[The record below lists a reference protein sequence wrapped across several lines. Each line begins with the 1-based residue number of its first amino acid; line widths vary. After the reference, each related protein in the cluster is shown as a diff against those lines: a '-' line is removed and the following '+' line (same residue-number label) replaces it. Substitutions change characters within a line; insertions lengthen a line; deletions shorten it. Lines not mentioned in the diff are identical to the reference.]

1 MRHNSAPFR
10 PSRKRRRVRLP
21 PIAAERNNLLK
32 RHHAGG
38 RRSIM
43 SAPAGRDGCA
53 TCAAAAAFN
62 ARHPLTMKIAI
73 LDDYQDAVRKL
84 NCFEML
90 ADHDVKVFNNTVRGL
105 GQLASRLAEVE
116 ALVLIRER
124 TPISSQL
131 LAKLP
136 NLRMISQTGRI
147 SSHIDLEAC
156 TDRGIAVLEGTGS
169 PVAPAELTWALV
181 MAAQRRIPQYVANLK
196 QGAWQQSGLKT
207 SAMPPNFGLGQVLRG
222 QTLGIW
228 GYGKIGRLVA
238 GYGKAFGMNVLIWG
252 REHSLEAARADG
264 YTAAESRE
272 ALFEQSDVLSLHLRM
287 HDDTRGIVKQEDLM
301 RMKPTSLL
309 VNTSRAELLEENA
322 LVNALSHNRPGMVA
336 IDVFESEPILQGY
349 SLLRMENV
357 ICTPHI
363 GYVER
368 ESYELYF
375 SAAFKNILAFDQG
388 DMSSVVNPEA
398 LTPRRVR

>member
-1 MRHNSAPFR
+1 
-10 PSRKRRRVRLP
+10 
-21 PIAAERNNLLK
+21 
-32 RHHAGG
+32 
-38 RRSIM
+38 
-43 SAPAGRDGCA
+43 
-53 TCAAAAAFN
+53 
-62 ARHPLTMKIAI
+62 MKIAI

-84 NCFEML
+84 DCFQLL
-90 ADHDVKVFNNTVRGL
+90 ADHEVKVFNNTVRGL
-105 GQLASRLAEVE
+105 GQLASRLAEVD

-124 TPISSQL
+124 TRISSQL
-131 LAKLP
+131 LDKLP
-136 NLRMISQTGRI
+136 HLRMISQTGRVG
-147 SSHIDLEAC
+147 SHIDLAAC
-156 TDRGIAVLEGTGS
+156 SERGIAVLEGTGS
-169 PVAPAELTWALV
+169 PVAPAELTWALI

-238 GYGKAFGMNVLIWG
+238 GYGKAFGMRVMVWG

-264 YTAAESRE
+264 YEAAASRE
-272 ALFEQSDVLSLHLRM
+272 ALFEESDVLSLHLRL
-287 HDDTRGIVKQEDLM
+287 HDDTRGIVKTEDLL

-322 LVNALSHNRPGMVA
+322 LLGALSHNRPGMVA
-336 IDVFESEPILQGY
+336 IDVYESEPILQGY

-375 SAAFKNILAFDQG
+375 SAAFRNILAFDAGDTSNVANPDALQG
-388 DMSSVVNPEA
+388 G
-398 LTPRRVR
+398 RRK